1 MYFERSDM
9 YPNSKLKLSMFIVI
23 ELGQIYLRSNGSN
36 DEYKLLIGILILFTT
51 DRISKI
57 DF

>member
-1 MYFERSDM
+1 
-9 YPNSKLKLSMFIVI
+9 MFIVI

-36 DEYKLLIGILILFTT
+36 DEYKLLIGISILFTT